1 MSQGLF
7 FLLGPY
13 VAVCLARWW
22 QSRMDHVGGMWG
34 AHHFYLRRNTQG
46 VLWLLTGGG
55 FGQGWLRDAVRIPAY
70 VAEAN
75 ATEEWVRTY
84 KALVKAYERPPT
96 YFSHLYFKCAAGLYA
111 FFVVRMYTLGVFS
124 LAGVHQAFGA
134 EATPDARVV
143 LSLSDEGGPWGTISR
158 ASAGAALGAAV
169 WGVGSTGRQRCSFG
183 WTVGAAAL
191 AAAVGG
197 AGGGAGFFIAL
208 LAALVQSFRTRR
220 WHLAEDGAQ
229 ALSGWGVV
237 RVLLLLGAA
246 WLVLIVLALRKFDL
260 YVHDETNGEY
270 STWRMF
276 QDIFSQVRNNGF
288 DKERWGEWTSDR
300 ARGTSGMSAREAR
313 SVLGVGVD
321 ATTSAIRK
329 AHRDLSREWHPDKW
343 HGDVDKLTEA
353 EEMQVRLNLAKDVLM
368 ERAPTPDMPDD

>member
-1 MSQGLF
+1 MLV
-7 FLLGPY
+7 GPDSESEQWVSA
-13 VAVCLARWW
+13 VAELADAPHIVLEKVRRGDKDVEVSVPEVDRYRNHTPVLVDDIISTARTMVETLRHLARA
-22 QSRMDHVGGMWG
+22 GM
-34 AHHFYLRRNTQG
+34 
-46 VLWLLTGGG
+46 
-55 FGQGWLRDAVRIPAY
+55 
-70 VAEAN
+70 
-75 ATEEWVRTY
+75 
-84 KALVKAYERPPT
+84 PPT
-96 YFSHLYFKCAAGLYA
+96 VCVGIHAVFASDGLQALETAGPA
-111 FFVVRMYTLGVFS
+111 QIVTCNTIEHSTNEIG
-124 LAGVHQAFGA
+124 LA
-134 EATPDARVV
+134 P
-143 LSLSDEGGPWGTISR
+143 
-158 ASAGAALGAAV
+158 
-169 WGVGSTGRQRCSFG
+169 
-183 WTVGAAAL
+183 AL
-191 AAAVGG
+191 AAAVSG
-197 AGGGAGFFIAL
+197 AGGGAGFFFAL

-313 SVLGVGVD
+313 SVLGVGAD